1 MNKASGRWII
11 ILVTMTILAYGCQR
25 KPQPASFAIAP
36 TPTPSTRCFIYE
48 RIFPATAAAYRSE
61 HLTGAESSEIEKWAA
76 KVTASDR
83 SFVRWM
89 RNLYSGKGFFVFVA
103 RPLYPT
109 THEVWMAVNANIMID
124 PVECE
129 MDAVPGV

>member
-1 MNKASGRWII
+1 MNKTGRWII
-11 ILVTMTILAYGCQR
+11 VFVTVAILAYGCQR
-25 KPQPASFAIAP
+25 KAQLASSAIAP
-36 TPTPSTRCFIYE
+36 TPTPTTRCYLYD
-48 RIFPATAAAYRSE
+48 RIFPATREAYRRE
-61 HLTGAESSEIEKWAA
+61 RLTIAETSEIEKSAA
-76 KVTASDR
+76 KVTSSDR

-109 THEVWMAVNANIMID
+109 THQVWMALNTNIMID

-129 MDAVPGV
+129 MNAVPGA